1 MFLRNEKTSS
11 NSKTLFSRSAYLSSS
26 SKMTSSS
33 GETDFWK
40 LLHVFESNV
49 RVDIIRLLLL
59 VEWRSLSDITKRL
72 EADFSLK
79 ITMPGVLKHMRELE
93 KAGIVRHESGIYS
106 ERPDARKTIYILQGK
121 ERVQKVM
128 ELLEKDMAS
137 ILGAG
142 MVFNETSKLAR
153 WFQGIGRKIS
163 EDEKGSLKTLIAR
176 CESKEIS
183 TYLTEDEK
191 KKIRLWKMMTTMEK
205 S

>member
-1 MFLRNEKTSS
+1 
-11 NSKTLFSRSAYLSSS
+11 
-26 SKMTSSS
+26 MTSSS
-33 GETDFWK
+33 AETDFWK

-49 RVDIIRLLLL
+49 RVDIIRLLLQL
-59 VEWRSLSDITKRL
+59 EWRSLSDITKRL
-72 EADFSLK
+72 EADFSLR

-163 EDEKGSLKTLIAR
+163 EDEKESLKTLIAR